1 MKKIILTL
9 IAAVVCS
16 CSVFAQTTSKET
28 RKALIAERNNAV
40 KLAANALNAKVSKD
54 AKKQAKA
61 MAKDGWKPAPGSPSL
76 EKQLNELNIK
86 RYTMDASGLLPKF
99 IIGSITGKGSQ
110 MAYARKQAMALAQ
123 VEIAEQIEAEVAEL
137 IENSTADKL
146 LDNGEAE
153 TLVKSMSASKTLVQ
167 QKLGRNF
174 VGFEAYREVNGKF
187 EYQVSVIYSSD
198 QAKSDLVKA
207 FESQSKEMQEKLMK
221 VLEK

>member
-9 IAAVVCS
+9 IAAVICS
-16 CSVFAQTTSKET
+16 CSVFAQTSSKEA
-28 RKALIAERNNAV
+28 RKAIIAERKEAI
-40 KLAANALNAKVSKD
+40 KLADKVLSSKILKD

-61 MAKDGWKPAPGSPSL
+61 MTKEGWKPAPGSPSL
-76 EKQLNELNIK
+76 EKQLNELYIK
-86 RYTMDASGLLPKF
+86 RYAMDETGLFPKF
-99 IIGSITGKGSQ
+99 IIGSITGKGGQ

-137 IENSTADKL
+137 VENSTADKM

-153 TLVKSMSASKTLVQ
+153 TIVKTMSASKTLVQ
-167 QKLGRNF
+167 QKLGRNYI
-174 VGFEAYREVNGKF
+174 GLEAYREVNGKY
-187 EYQVSVIYSSD
+187 EYQISVIYDSN

-221 VLEK
+221 LLEK